1 MDDLNQNNTPLDD
14 ESQNIAQNVPVEP
27 AAAPVDELTAA
38 RAKADENMAGWTR
51 AIADYANL
59 KREME
64 RTTADLAKYAVGGFL
79 GKLLP
84 VVDSF
89 RKASEHS
96 PVKEGEPLDE
106 TRVKQW
112 IDGVKLIR
120 SQLDA
125 VLAGAGVKP
134 IDQSNV
140 PFDPNMHEA
149 MMMQPAT
156 PECAAGTV
164 MNVLEPGYLLH
175 EKVIRPA
182 KVVVAE

>member
-1 MDDLNQNNTPLDD
+1 MDDLNQNNSPLED
-14 ESQNIAQNVPVEP
+14 ESQDDAQDVP
-27 AAAPVDELTAA
+27 AQSAPDELTAA
-38 RAKADENMAGWTR
+38 RAKADENMAGWMR
-51 AIADYANL
+51 ATADYANL

-106 TRVKQW
+106 ARVKQW
-112 IDGVKLIR
+112 VDGVTLIR

-125 VLAGAGVKP
+125 VLAGAGVAP
-134 IDQSNV
+134 IDKTGI

-156 PECAAGTV
+156 ADFAAGAV
-164 MNVLEPGYLLH
+164 ISVLEPGYKLH
-175 EKVIRPA
+175 DKVIRPA